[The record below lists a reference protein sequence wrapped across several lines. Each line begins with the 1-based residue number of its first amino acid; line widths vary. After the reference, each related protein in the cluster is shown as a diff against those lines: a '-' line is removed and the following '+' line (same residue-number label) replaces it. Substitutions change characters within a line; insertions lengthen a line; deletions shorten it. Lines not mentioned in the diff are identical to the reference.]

1 MVTVRRLRGPAATG
15 WSPRANSASERRR
28 GAHSSRIFSRE
39 MVTPASRVQSALA
52 PNEAVIE
59 PATAEASA
67 VSEAP
72 ATIAAGRVFRI
83 SVLLGVLGLASA
95 LFVITRLFESWQV
108 TSGPTSHVV
117 SVFGQRLS
125 YPAANAGAVVVT
137 ALAGLGLLMVGA
149 AAWGFARELFA
160 DRSFMR
166 ALQARSPTPLHGA
179 SVFNDERPQ
188 AFCAGLLHPRVYF
201 STGALELLDGPALDA
216 VLAHERHHAS
226 RHDPLR
232 LACSRVLAAGLFFVP
247 PLGRLV
253 ERHQALAEI
262 SADETAVRASGGDRS
277 ALASAMLS
285 FSQASDADDL
295 GVDSERVDH
304 LLGERTRWRFPVA
317 LCLATAAILSLLI
330 TVAVLAAH
338 VASGSA
344 TLAPPFL
351 S

>member
-1 MVTVRRLRGPAATG
+1 
-15 WSPRANSASERRR
+15 
-28 GAHSSRIFSRE
+28 

-95 LFVITRLFESWQV
+95 LFVITRLFESWRV

-160 DRSFMR
+160 EMDK
-166 ALQARSPTPLHGA
+166 G
-179 SVFNDERPQ
+179 
-188 AFCAGLLHPRVYF
+188 
-201 STGALELLDGPALDA
+201 
-216 VLAHERHHAS
+216 
-226 RHDPLR
+226 
-232 LACSRVLAAGLFFVP
+232 
-247 PLGRLV
+247 
-253 ERHQALAEI
+253 
-262 SADETAVRASGGDRS
+262 
-277 ALASAMLS
+277 
-285 FSQASDADDL
+285 
-295 GVDSERVDH
+295 
-304 LLGERTRWRFPVA
+304 
-317 LCLATAAILSLLI
+317 
-330 TVAVLAAH
+330 
-338 VASGSA
+338 
-344 TLAPPFL
+344 
-351 S
+351 